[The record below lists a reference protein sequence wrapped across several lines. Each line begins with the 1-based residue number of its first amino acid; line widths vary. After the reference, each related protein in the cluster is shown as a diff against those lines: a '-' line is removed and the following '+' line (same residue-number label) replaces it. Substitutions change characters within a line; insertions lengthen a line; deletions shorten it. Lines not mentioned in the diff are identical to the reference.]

1 MNDAA
6 DTIIRQSQL
15 LGRLVMD
22 YDTTEEVGQVDQ
34 LWVDVKSSQ
43 VRGLTCKSGFWGRD
57 QQRFGWKQLK
67 NIGHDG
73 ILVEGERGKRSHA
86 VGDRIPDLD
95 AAQPMIG
102 LEVWT
107 DAGDRVGHLVDFCL
121 DIRTGTVTRYLF
133 AAERDATE
141 GVYGLP
147 AAALVSAGRKR
158 IMVGA
163 EAVEQAELYADG
175 LNPSTADPSS
185 EFDPTDW
192 RSFAKGAQSLAEQLQ
207 TQAERVSQQN
217 FPELADQLRE
227 KTQQVKDQMQQRVS
241 EAKDRLQSSQFQRPE
256 PFSPQASK
264 AKGKAKETIDIEAFE
279 VWEDDGEE
287 SP

>member
-1 MNDAA
+1 MNDA

-22 YDTTEEVGQVDQ
+22 YDTTEEVGQVEQ
-34 LWVDVKSSQ
+34 LLVEVKSSQ
-43 VRGLTCKSGFWGRD
+43 VKGLTCKSGFWGRS
-57 QQRFGWKQLK
+57 QQRFSWEQLK

-73 ILVEGERGKRSHA
+73 ILVEGER
-86 VGDRIPDLD
+86 DTPDLD

-107 DAGDRVGHLVDFCL
+107 DAGDRVGHLIDFCL

-133 AAERDATE
+133 AAERDTIE
-141 GVYGLP
+141 GVYGLS
-147 AAALVSAGRKR
+147 AAALISAGRKR

-163 EAVEQAELYADG
+163 EAIEQAELYADG
-175 LNPSTADPSS
+175 LDPATAQS

-207 TQAERVSQQN
+207 AQTEKLSQQN
-217 FPELADQLRE
+217 LPELADQLRE

-241 EAKDRLQSSQFQRPE
+241 EAKDRLQSSSFQRPE
-256 PFSPQASK
+256 PFSPKASK
-264 AKGKAKETIDIEAFE
+264 AKGNAKETIDIEAFE
-279 VWEDDGEE
+279 VWEDDEE
-287 SP
+287 TS